1 VFVCLRY
8 MIFIDQSGFDGIFEK
23 AMAAEAIWAL
33 SFPEENKKI
42 LKSDEKLMRRLE
54 IHAATSREQY
64 EHCFNIDAIVFNFVI
79 RNLSNF
85 ISFF

>member
-1 VFVCLRY
+1 

-64 EHCFNIDAIVFNFVI
+64 EHCFNIDAIVFNLLFETYQILLVFS
-79 RNLSNF
+79 REV
-85 ISFF
+85 